1 MDEIFQGN
9 ALNIVDA
16 KARLSVPAFI
26 RSVLDRSSDSR
37 TVFIGKHER
46 ALCLTLYG
54 SAYSEYLIGETER
67 RRRLDEEKGGDPA
80 ALDDQGRNV
89 FGITERV
96 TYDSGGR
103 IVVSPFLREEGRIE
117 DLALFIGQGRF
128 VEMWNPKV
136 ALESGGDTLKRIAS
150 YYLKQRGAKS

>member
-1 MDEIFQGN
+1 VDEIFQGN

-37 TVFIGKHER
+37 TVFVGKHER

-54 SAYSEYLIGETER
+54 TAYSEYLIGETER

-80 ALDDQGRNV
+80 TLDDQGRNV

-103 IVVSPFLREEGRIE
+103 IVLSPFLREEGRIE
-117 DLALFIGQGRF
+117 DLALFVGQAGSSRCGIPRSRS
-128 VEMWNPKV
+128 NR
-136 ALESGGDTLKRIAS
+136 AATR
-150 YYLKQRGAKS
+150 

>member
-37 TVFIGKHER
+37 TVFVGKHER

-54 SAYSEYLIGETER
+54 TAYSEYLIGETER

-80 ALDDQGRNV
+80 TLDDQGRNV

-103 IVVSPFLREEGRIE
+103 IVLSPFLREEGRIE
-117 DLALFIGQGRF
+117 DLALFVGQGRF
-128 VEMWNPKV
+128 VEMWNPTV

>member
-1 MDEIFQGN
+1 MDEIFLGN

-37 TVFIGKHER
+37 TVFVGKHEG
-46 ALCLTLYG
+46 ALCLTLHG
-54 SAYSEYLIGETER
+54 NAYSEYLIGETER
-67 RRRLDEEKGGDPA
+67 RRRLDEERGGDPA
-80 ALDDQGRNV
+80 ALDDRGRNM

-96 TYDSGGR
+96 TYDAGGR
-103 IVVSPFLREEGRIE
+103 IVLSPFLREEGRIE
-117 DLALFIGQGRF
+117 DLALFVGQGRF
-128 VEMWNPKV
+128 VEMWNPRV

-150 YYLKQRGAKS
+150 YYLKQRGSKL

>member
-9 ALNIVDA
+9 ALNTVDA

-37 TVFIGKHER
+37 IVFIGKHER

-54 SAYSEYLIGETER
+54 NAYSEYLIGETER
-67 RRRLDEEKGGDPA
+67 RRRIDEDKGGDPA

-103 IVVSPFLREEGRIE
+103 IVLSPFLRDEGRIE
-117 DLALFIGQGRF
+117 DLALFVSQGRF
-128 VEMWNPKV
+128 VEMWNPRI
-136 ALESGGDTLKRIAS
+136 ALEAGGDTLKRIAA
-150 YYLKQRGAKS
+150 YYLKQRGARS